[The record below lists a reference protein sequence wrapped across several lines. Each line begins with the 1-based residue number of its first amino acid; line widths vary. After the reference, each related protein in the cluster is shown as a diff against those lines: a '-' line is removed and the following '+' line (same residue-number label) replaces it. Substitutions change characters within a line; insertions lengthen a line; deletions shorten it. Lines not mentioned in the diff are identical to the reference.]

1 MGMEILDPN
10 IDNIEKVFIIKN
22 KKIISPVILGP
33 LKIIDKLI
41 ETKLIRNK
49 KIFNNSKNVMFIN
62 LFK

>member
-41 ETKLIRNK
+41 ETKLITNK